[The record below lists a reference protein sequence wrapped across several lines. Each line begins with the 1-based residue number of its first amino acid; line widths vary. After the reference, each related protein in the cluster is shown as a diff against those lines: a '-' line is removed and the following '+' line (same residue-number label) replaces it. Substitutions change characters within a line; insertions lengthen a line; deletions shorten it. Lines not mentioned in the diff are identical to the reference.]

1 MMSGK
6 TSARLKTTIAAIA
19 AIGAWASAPSSARAE
34 GNRPDLAFGHI
45 GGEIGTGVFC
55 AGTTAFYF
63 VPQQRG
69 TWQPFEARTFD
80 PITGGVSDLTAAAAG
95 SVIQL
100 GLGYLFE
107 TGYLATAGLAEPA
120 TNAYYGVL
128 VEGES
133 LLLAT
138 GISALIKRL
147 TGRCRPRAYD
157 EDTNTCSEFDAF
169 PSGHTASAASF
180 AGARLVRSALT
191 PWNPAASVR
200 LTGLFVAEAN
210 MVITG
215 ALRIT
220 SGSHSWEDVLVGA
233 LVGHATGVGLEFLH
247 QPKEFGD
254 RVNGK
259 PATIAGPQSPVFFSF
274 GGSF

>member
-1 MMSGK
+1 MRANEN
-6 TSARLKTTIAAIA
+6 TRRCRVALTIAAIVA
-19 AIGAWASAPSSARAE
+19 CIAGPREARAE

-45 GGEIGTGVFC
+45 GGEIGTGLFC

-63 VPQQRG
+63 IPQQKG
-69 TWQPFEARTFD
+69 TWQPFEARTFE

-95 SVIQL
+95 SVIQM

-107 TGYLATAGLAEPA
+107 TGYLAASGVSEPA
-120 TNAYYGVL
+120 TNAYYGSL
-128 VEGES
+128 VEAES
-133 LLLAT
+133 LLLST
-138 GISALIKRL
+138 GIGAIIKRL

-157 EDTNTCSEFDAF
+157 EDTKTCDEYDAF

-180 AGARLVRSALT
+180 AGARLVRTALT
-191 PWNPAASVR
+191 PWTAAAPVR
-200 LTGLFVAEAN
+200 LTGLVAAEAN

-215 ALRIT
+215 VLRIT

-233 LVGHATGVGLEFLH
+233 LIGHATGVGLEFLH
-247 QPKEFGD
+247 PRTTFGD
-254 RVNGK
+254 SVNGA
-259 PATIAGPQSPVFFSF
+259 PVVITRPQSPVFFSF

>member
-1 MMSGK
+1 MRSNPLHPSLGLAAL
-6 TSARLKTTIAAIA
+6 TALAIHAVTPGSAH
-19 AIGAWASAPSSARAE
+19 AE
-34 GNRPDLAFGHI
+34 GNRPDLAFDHI

-63 VPQQRG
+63 LPQQKSS
-69 TWQPFEARTFD
+69 WAPYEARTFD

-107 TGYLATAGLAEPA
+107 TGYLAAAGVGQPA

-133 LLLAT
+133 LLLST
-138 GISALIKRL
+138 GITALIKRL
-147 TGRCRPRAYD
+147 AGRCRPRAYD
-157 EDTNTCSEFDAF
+157 EDTKSCDEYDAF

-180 AGARLVRSALT
+180 AGARLVRTALT
-191 PWNPAASVR
+191 PWTVATPVR
-200 LTGLFVAEAN
+200 LTGVLAAEAN

-215 ALRIT
+215 ALRIS
-220 SGSHSWEDVLVGA
+220 SGSHSWEDVVVGA
-233 LVGHATGVGLEFLH
+233 LIGHATGVGLELLH
-247 QPKEFGD
+247 PRAEFVD
-254 RVNGK
+254 TVNGA
-259 PATIAGPQSPVFFSF
+259 PIVIPGPTSNPVFFSF